1 MLYSYHAYGSDG
13 KPVRGTLYA
22 TDERDAARRLLE
34 LGLYAGRIVSAP
46 APRPFRTGT
55 RAALYRELGAL
66 LSAGLPLD
74 RALDILTEQMPDF
87 SAVLD
92 TLREGVRSGR
102 GLAAPLSETASG
114 ASSFERAILASAEK
128 SATLPMMLGRLA
140 DFLETEDATRAS
152 IRSALIY
159 PSFVLTL
166 GLVVATVMLG
176 VVVPKTTA
184 VLADAGMELPA
195 SSRYLVQGARILLF
209 LILPLLGAAVAAF
222 FTAKLRARKNRT
234 AAVSLDRFL
243 LRLPGMGPVR
253 LRAAQRFASV
263 FGILLES
270 GTTVPDAIPLSAA
283 AMGHPHLETA
293 VLQARDRIVGGAS
306 PAKELASVPY
316 LGVELAQWIRVGE
329 AGGCLPAMLSVA
341 SSRLDARATRA
352 LSSRIALL
360 EPSLL
365 AAVGLFTLALAL
377 ALLLPVLNLRK
388 MAG

>member
-1 MLYSYHAYGSDG
+1 MLYSYHAYGRDG

-22 TDERDAARRLLE
+22 NDERDAARRLLE

-46 APRPFRTGT
+46 GPRPLRTGT

-87 SAVLD
+87 SAVLG
-92 TLREGVRSGR
+92 TIREGVRSGR
-102 GLAAPLSETASG
+102 GLAAPLAETASG
-114 ASSFERAILASAEK
+114 ATSFERAILASAEK
-128 SATLPMMLGRLA
+128 SATLPLMLGRLA
-140 DFLETEDATRAS
+140 DFLETEDTTRAT

-166 GLVVATVMLG
+166 GLIVAMVMLG
-176 VVVPKTTA
+176 VIVPKTTA
-184 VLADAGMELPA
+184 VLADAGMALPA
-195 SSRYLVQGARILLF
+195 SSRYLVRGAQILLF
-209 LILPLLGAAVAAF
+209 LIVPLVGSAVTTFLAAR
-222 FTAKLRARKNRT
+222 LRARKNR
-234 AAVSLDRFL
+234 AAAIALDRFL
-243 LRLPGMGPVR
+243 LRLPGMQPAR

-283 AMGHPHLETA
+283 AMGHPYLEEA
-293 VLQARDRIVGGAS
+293 VLRARAKIVGGAS

-341 SSRLDARATRA
+341 SSRLDARASRT
-352 LSSRIALL
+352 LSARIALL

-377 ALLLPVLNLRK
+377 ALLLPVLNLTK
-388 MAG
+388 LAG